1 MNKLILS
8 MAVIIGLSCNA
19 FAITPPTADA
29 PTSAVSKTLADAPVI
44 TKPIKASAPPV
55 ADTNG
60 PLSQADLER
69 FGAALEAV
77 QDFYVD
83 KVSNQVIINNAISGM
98 LSNLDP
104 HSAYLDEQD
113 FRDLQAM
120 TEGQFCGI
128 GVEIDMTGPAL
139 EVISPLDG
147 SPAAKAGIKSG
158 DMIVRIND
166 TPVQG
171 LSANQA
177 IMMLRGKKGEKVTL
191 TIFRKGADKP
201 LVITLVRS
209 DIKLV
214 NVRSEVMD
222 SDYGYIRVASFQINT
237 GKDVAKAIASL
248 EKQTHGHLKGVI
260 LDLRNNPGGVVQAS
274 VDLASDFLNSADLPY
289 GKKVVYTKGRIKEA
303 DFTGYATGTDLT
315 HGVPMVVLINGGTA
329 SAAEIVA
336 GALQDYH
343 RALIVGQR
351 SFGKGSV
358 QTVFPLQDGKT
369 AIKLTTARY
378 YTPSGRT
385 IQALGIKP
393 DILIS
398 DLQIPS
404 SVKPDNSFI
413 VREADFPDHL
423 GAVQSSTVEK
433 APAAPESDKSLMRQL
448 LGPKKKDIQ
457 KPLLYRDYQ
466 LQQALL
472 LLEAI
477 STNDENKVPTHS

>member
-1 MNKLILS
+1 MKKIAFSL
-8 MAVIIGLSCNA
+8 AVILGLNS
-19 FAITPPTADA
+19 
-29 PTSAVSKTLADAPVI
+29 LAHAA
-44 TKPIKASAPPV
+44 TPPV
-55 ADTNG
+55 ADKPEIAKPVVSSTSIANDTG
-60 PLSQADLER
+60 PLSQADLQR

-77 QDFYVD
+77 QNFYVD
-83 KVSNQVIINNAISGM
+83 KVSNQTIINNAISGM

-113 FRDLQAM
+113 FQDLQAM
-120 TEGQFCGI
+120 TDGQFCGI

-139 EVISPLDG
+139 EVITPLDG

-158 DMIVRIND
+158 DMIVRINE

-171 LSANQA
+171 LTSNQA
-177 IMMLRGKKGEKVTL
+177 IMMLRGKKGQKVTL

-201 LVITLVRS
+201 LVITLVRN

-222 SDYGYIRVASFQINT
+222 QSYGYIRVASFQVNT

-248 EKQTHGHLKGVI
+248 EKQSNGKLQGVI

-274 VDLASDFLNSADLPY
+274 VDVASDFLDSASLPY
-289 GKKVVYTKGRIKEA
+289 GKKVVYTKGRIKQA
-303 DFTGYATGTDLT
+303 DFSGYATGTDLT
-315 HGVPMVVLINGGTA
+315 HGVPMVVLINSGTA
-329 SAAEIVA
+329 SAAEIVS

-385 IQALGIKP
+385 IQALGITP
-393 DILIS
+393 DIVVQ

-404 SVKPDNSFI
+404 SVKPTDSFI
-413 VREADFPDHL
+413 LRESDFPDHL
-423 GAVQSSTVEK
+423 AAVQSNSTVPTKSVPVDDK
-433 APAAPESDKSLMRQL
+433 ALMQKL
-448 LGPKKKDIQ
+448 LNPNKKNKQ
-457 KPLLYRDYQ
+457 EPLLYRDYQ
-466 LQQALL
+466 LQQALQIL
-472 LLEAI
+472 QAMNANVGHGIKPAL
-477 STNDENKVPTHS
+477 STQQK

>member
-1 MNKLILS
+1 MDCDLMKRIALSLMFILGAS
-8 MAVIIGLSCNA
+8 LTSTYAA
-19 FAITPPTADA
+19 TPVPATR
-29 PTSAVSKTLADAPVI
+29 ADAPVI
-44 TKPIKASAPPV
+44 SKPISAPVPSP
-55 ADTNG
+55 DTNI
-60 PLSQADLER
+60 SQADLER
-69 FGAALEAV
+69 LGAAIEAV

-83 KVSNQVIINNAISGM
+83 KVSGKTIIDNAISGM

-113 FRDLQAM
+113 YEDLQAM

-128 GVEIDMTGPAL
+128 GVEVDMEGPAL
-139 EVISPLDG
+139 EVIAPLDG
-147 SPAAKAGIKSG
+147 SPAAKAGIKAG

-171 LSANQA
+171 LTASQA
-177 IMMLRGKKGEKVTL
+177 IMMMRGKKGEKVTL
-191 TIFRKGADKP
+191 TIFRKGANKP
-201 LVITLVRS
+201 LVMTLVR
-209 DIKLV
+209 DEIKLQ
-214 NVRSEVMD
+214 NVRSELID
-222 SDYGYIRVASFQINT
+222 KNYGYIRIASFQVNT
-237 GKDVAKAIASL
+237 GADVAKAIANL
-248 EKQTHGHLKGVI
+248 EKQTDNHLQGVV

-274 VDLASDFLNSADLPY
+274 VDVTSDFLNSKNLPY

-315 HGVPMVVLINGGTA
+315 HGVPMVVLINAGTA

-385 IQALGIKP
+385 IQALGINP
-393 DILIS
+393 DILIP
-398 DLQIPS
+398 DLQIPT
-404 SVKPDNSFI
+404 SVKPQEGLI
-413 VREADFPDHL
+413 VRESDFPDHL
-423 GAVQSSTVEK
+423 NTVQSNGEVAK
-433 APAAPESDKSLMRQL
+433 PAPQDDAKLMQQLVGNKS
-448 LGPKKKDIQ
+448 KKDQ
-457 KPLLYRDYQ
+457 PLIYRDYQ

-472 LLEAI
+472 LLQALNSNVTKPQSE
-477 STNDENKVPTHS
+477 S